1 MKKIFSVLISL
12 FILFTLCACGCR
24 IHGHSW
30 ADATCETQKTC
41 TVCGE
46 TEGEAL
52 GHSWVDA
59 NYQSP
64 KTCSLCGAA
73 EGEALTA
80 DFEAHGLRVNTI
92 DIGTGYSY
100 ITSCYKDPEATTVG
114 QLEFNY
120 YKIFDGDETHP
131 ALKGY
136 EWHYVSGSLRFSDE
150 NAWNYG
156 VSYGYLVDNY
166 YDVEG
171 MDNSQVDL
179 GDGTMQFT
187 VNFNGVD
194 YPECLFNIG
203 GENVFPKSWWE
214 NGLFTVIFELYFRVP
229 VGYDGMVFGF
239 RDYGIERG
247 EDQRIYDIADRNTLL
262 FRLNGYNAYRVTG

>member
-30 ADATCETQKTC
+30 ADATCETPKTC

-92 DIGTGYSY
+92 DIGAGYSY
-100 ITSCYKDPEATTVG
+100 ITSCYKDPEAKTVG

-150 NAWNYG
+150 NARNY
-156 VSYGYLVDNY
+156 SPRSACLLDNY
-166 YDVEG
+166 YDIEG

-179 GDGTMQFT
+179 GDGTEQFT

-194 YPECLFNIG
+194 YPECLFTTG
-203 GENVFPKSWWE
+203 SENVFPKSWWK
-214 NGLFTVIFELYFRVP
+214 NGLYTVTFERYVRVP
-229 VGYDGMVFGF
+229 VGYDGMVVGF
-239 RDYGIERG
+239 RDSGIEWG
-247 EDQRIYDIADRNTLL
+247 EGQRIYDIADRNTLF

>member
-12 FILFTLCACGCR
+12 FVLFTLCACGCR

-30 ADATCETQKTC
+30 ADATCETPKTC
-41 TVCGE
+41 TVCGD

-64 KTCSLCGAA
+64 KTCSVCGAA

-80 DFEAHGLRVNTI
+80 DFEAHGLRVNNI
-92 DIGTGYSY
+92 YRGTGYSY
-100 ITSCYKDPEATTVG
+100 VTSCSKDPEAKTVG

-120 YKIFDGDETHP
+120 YNIFDGDETHP

-156 VSYGYLVDNY
+156 VKLHWLMDNY
-166 YDVEG
+166 YDIEG
-171 MDNSQVDL
+171 MDNSQIDFD
-179 GDGTMQFT
+179 DGSSQFT

-194 YPECLFNIG
+194 YSECLFPGVNS
-203 GENVFPKSWWE
+203 VLVKSWWE
-214 NGLFTVIFELYFRVP
+214 NGVLTDKFELYVRVP

-239 RDYGIERG
+239 SDSGIELD
-247 EDQRIYDIADRNTLL
+247 EDWRIYDIADRNTLL

>member
-12 FILFTLCACGCR
+12 FVLFTLCACGCR

-30 ADATCETQKTC
+30 ADATCETPKTC

-100 ITSCYKDPEATTVG
+100 ITSCSKDPEAKTVG

-120 YKIFDGDETHP
+120 YNIFDGDETHP

-136 EWHYVSGSLRFSDE
+136 EWHYVSGSLRFFDE
-150 NAWNYG
+150 NAR
-156 VSYGYLVDNY
+156 SYGPVIRCLLDNY
-166 YDVEG
+166 YDIEG

-179 GDGTMQFT
+179 DDGTTQFT

-194 YPECLFNIG
+194 YPECLFPTASTD
-203 GENVFPKSWWE
+203 VFIKSWWE
-214 NGLFTVIFELYFRVP
+214 SGVFTDKFELYVRVP

-239 RDYGIERG
+239 SDSGIEKSEG
-247 EDQRIYDIADRNTLL
+247 QRIYDIADRNTLL